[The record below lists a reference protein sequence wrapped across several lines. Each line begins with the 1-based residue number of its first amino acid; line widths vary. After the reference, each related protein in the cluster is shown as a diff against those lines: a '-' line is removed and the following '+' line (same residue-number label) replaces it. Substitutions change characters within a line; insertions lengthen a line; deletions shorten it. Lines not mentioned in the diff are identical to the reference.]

1 MRSRGC
7 GSIRR
12 NRSCLSPH
20 DIPGG
25 SARLYTVSID
35 GCFFVKCAAYPVAS
49 PISVGARLFR
59 LHNVNV
65 VFIADLDRGI
75 DLLLCAE

>member
-1 MRSRGC
+1 MRSPGC

-12 NRSCLSPH
+12 NRSCLWLR
-20 DIPGG
+20 DILGG

-35 GCFFVKCAAYPVAS
+35 VCIFVKCAYPVAS

-59 LHNVNV
+59 LQNVNM
-65 VFIADLDRGI
+65 VFVADLDQDI

>member
-1 MRSRGC
+1 MRSPGC

-12 NRSCLSPH
+12 NRSCLLPR

-35 GCFFVKCAAYPVAS
+35 GCFFVKCAYPVAS

-59 LHNVNV
+59 LHNVNT
-65 VFIADLDRGI
+65 VFVADLDRAI